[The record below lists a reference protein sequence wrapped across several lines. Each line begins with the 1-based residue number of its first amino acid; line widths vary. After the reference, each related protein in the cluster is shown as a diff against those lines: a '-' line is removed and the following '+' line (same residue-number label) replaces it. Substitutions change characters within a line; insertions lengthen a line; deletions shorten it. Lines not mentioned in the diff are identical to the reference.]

1 MNPHLHRKREECDT
15 ILNINREKLINE
27 IDDAEQEG
35 NHTQLVEHR
44 YIKPKGC
51 FLIIMGLDSTL
62 QI

>member
-1 MNPHLHRKREECDT
+1 MNPHLHRKREECNT
-15 ILNINREKLINE
+15 ILDINREKLINE

-44 YIKPKGC
+44 YIEPKGC
-51 FLIIMGLDSTL
+51 FLIMMGVGSKL

>member
-1 MNPHLHRKREECDT
+1 MNPHLHRKREECNT
-15 ILNINREKLINE
+15 ILDINRKKLINE

-44 YIKPKGC
+44 YIEPKGC
-51 FLIIMGLDSTL
+51 FLIMMGLGSKL

>member
-1 MNPHLHRKREECDT
+1 MNPHLHRKREGCNT
-15 ILNINREKLINE
+15 ILDINREKLINE

-44 YIKPKGC
+44 YIEPKGC
-51 FLIIMGLDSTL
+51 FLIMMGLGSKL